1 MDLQLSEEKQMN
13 NFMKLLG
20 TLTIA
25 VIIPLLVLLGIW
37 AGILPQSLQVD
48 IGMFG
53 VISAIVIIVGG
64 NLYLMYDDIKSGRYS
79 KSNK

>member
-13 NFMKLLG
+13 NFMKMLG
-20 TLTIA
+20 VLAIT

-37 AGILPQSLQVD
+37 GGILPQSLQVD

-53 VISAIVIIVGG
+53 VIASIVIIVGG

-79 KSNK
+79 KK

>member
-1 MDLQLSEEKQMN
+1 MN
-13 NFMKLLG
+13 NFMKMLG

-64 NLYLMYDDIKSGRYS
+64 NLYLMYDDIKTGRYS

>member
-1 MDLQLSEEKQMN
+1 MN

-79 KSNK
+79 KSKK

>member
-1 MDLQLSEEKQMN
+1 
-13 NFMKLLG
+13 MKMLG

>member
-1 MDLQLSEEKQMN
+1 MN
-13 NFMKLLG
+13 NFIKMLG
-20 TLTIA
+20 VLAIT

-53 VISAIVIIVGG
+53 VIASIVVIVGG
-64 NLYLMYDDIKSGRYS
+64 NLYLMYSDIKTGRYS
-79 KSNK
+79 KK